1 MANEKKETKY
11 QWNAADYASHS
22 EVQQQW
28 ALELMQ
34 QLDLRGD
41 ENLLDLGCGDGKVTA
56 ALAAGLPDGRVVGL
70 DSSRQMIGLAAAT
83 YPNTINNNLS
93 FQVQDVRFLSYEQQF
108 DVVFSNAALHWVVDH
123 KPVVQGIFQALKPG
137 GKVLVQMGGKGN
149 AEELI
154 ATLDIIMQQLR
165 WKEFFTDFTFPY
177 GFYAPEEYSP
187 WLQEAGFTDL
197 CLELKPKVMVHKTRE
212 RFTGWLRTTWLPYLE
227 RIRSSL
233 RQWLMPTPAQPQQ
246 ATRDWLRPRC
256 SVWNTWPSG
265 QNILNDYS
273 GTIRTAPLS
282 AEAAK
287 WA

>member
-1 MANEKKETKY
+1 MAKEKKETNY
-11 QWNAADYASHS
+11 QWNAVDYAGHS

-41 ENLLDLGCGDGKVTA
+41 EHLLDLGCGDGKVTA

-70 DSSRQMIGLAAAT
+70 DSSHQMIGLAVAT
-83 YPNTINNNLS
+83 YPIKTHNNLS
-93 FQVQDVRFLSYEQQF
+93 FHVQDVRFLSDEQQF

-154 ATLDIIMQQLR
+154 ATLDTIMQQLR
-165 WKEFFTDFTFPY
+165 WKEYFTHFSFPY
-177 GFYAPEEYSP
+177 GFYAPEEYAP
-187 WLQEAGFTDL
+187 WLQEAGFTGL
-197 CLELKPKVMVHKTRE
+197 SLELKPKVMVHKTRE

-227 RIRSSL
+227 RIPPSL
-233 RQWLMPTPAQPQQ
+233 QEEFIKTVVDTYTG
-246 ATRDWLRPRC
+246 ATTADDTGSVTTTMQRLEYMARRP
-256 SVWNTWPSG
+256 
-265 QNILNDYS
+265 
-273 GTIRTAPLS
+273 
-282 AEAAK
+282 EHF
-287 WA
+287 